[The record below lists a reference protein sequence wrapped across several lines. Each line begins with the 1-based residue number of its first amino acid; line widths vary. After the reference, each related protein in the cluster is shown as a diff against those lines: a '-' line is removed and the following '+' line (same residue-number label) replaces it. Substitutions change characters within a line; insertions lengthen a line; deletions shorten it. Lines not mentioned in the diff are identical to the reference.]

1 MKFKELVNCIRF
13 PCYMLIRYLE
23 DEEVYIITD
32 NTSDDF
38 IKYTFS
44 KINDLVDIIGEY
56 EVKNFNKID
65 NDCYSILLIKR

>member
-1 MKFKELVNCIRF
+1 MKFKELVNYIRF
-13 PCYMLIRYLE
+13 PCYLLIRYLE
-23 DEEVYIITD
+23 NEEVYIITD

-44 KINDLVDIIGEY
+44 KINDLVNIIGDY

-65 NDCYSILLIKR
+65 DDCYSILLIKR